1 VQQVE
6 EPLPAGQGDGRVEPG
21 VHHAGRRAT
30 QDGHAQHDAE
40 PGCERVA
47 GDAHRRA
54 QPGHG
59 QQGGHA
65 EALDEGADEHRDQ
78 HGSGRAEQQDQA
90 QVTDGNAEGG
100 AHRRPRSAEHAV
112 GQPQDDE
119 AAEGEYVG
127 APVHCAGSREGRPT
141 LLRHYSM

>member
-1 VQQVE
+1 M
-6 EPLPAGQGDGRVEPG
+6 PA
-21 VHHAGRRAT
+21 ANRRAT

-47 GDAHRRA
+47 GDTHRRA

-65 EALDEGADEHRDQ
+65 EALDEGPDEHCDQ
-78 HGSGRAEQQDQA
+78 HGSGRAEEQDQA
-90 QVTDGNAEGG
+90 QGTDGYAEGG
-100 AHRRPRSAEHAV
+100 AHRRPCGAEHAV

-119 AAEGEYVG
+119 AAEGECVG
-127 APVHCAGSREGRPT
+127 APVHCAGSRGGWPA
-141 LLRHYSM
+141 LLRHGSM